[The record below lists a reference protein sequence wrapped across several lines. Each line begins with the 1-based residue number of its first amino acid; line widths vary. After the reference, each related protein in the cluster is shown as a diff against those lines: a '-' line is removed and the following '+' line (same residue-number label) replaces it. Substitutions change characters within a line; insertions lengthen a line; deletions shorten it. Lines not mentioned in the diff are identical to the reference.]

1 MIKRKHVVVGVV
13 LIAVILGLLIV
24 KGLNAIE
31 IEKIRIVLSGAK
43 DMQIKCT
50 YTADGIFN
58 EIMKTL
64 PTEFSIDAKELDFC
78 VESPGESDTISAQVY
93 VDGKKNAAAKNVKG
107 QGIRVKVKGR
117 NKFLPHSIKLKTF
130 KINAK

>member
-13 LIAVILGLLIV
+13 LIAVIVGLVIV
-24 KGLNAIE
+24 KGLNTIE
-31 IEKIRIVLSGAK
+31 IEKIQIMLSGSR
-43 DMQIKCT
+43 DIQIKCT
-50 YTADGIFN
+50 YTADGIFH
-58 EIMKTL
+58 EITETL

-93 VDGKKNAAAKNVKG
+93 VNGKKSAAAKNVKG

-130 KINAK
+130 KTNAK